1 MVLCV
6 IKQADL
12 HLTYSG
18 CSHKLPVLC
27 LSAALSCSKCASQVG
42 VTPPLE
48 ADECVNAVS
57 YLWWCQQLSGD
68 ETLWGAVAK
77 SSKALKEEK
86 SKKSGLAFWH
96 RVLKDFQSPPYTVS
110 DQESISHI
118 HKWQS
123 SHSMHV

>member
-1 MVLCV
+1 M
-6 IKQADL
+6 I
-12 HLTYSG
+12 
-18 CSHKLPVLC
+18 
-27 LSAALSCSKCASQVG
+27 
-42 VTPPLE
+42 PPLE

-57 YLWWCQQLSGD
+57 YLWWSQQLSGD

-110 DQESISHI
+110 DHESISRI
-118 HKWQS
+118 LIWQS
-123 SHSMHV
+123 SHSMPV